1 MNSHSYCKR
10 EEDGA
15 AKRGKGRKNYG
26 LRTRKGENQRTD
38 CEFVKAEGTTGGQA
52 GGFIVKYKYMFC
64 RKNGS
69 VKKCGSRPCGT
80 AQCSEVHQ

>member
-15 AKRGKGRKNYG
+15 AKGRKERKNRG
-26 LRTRKGENQRTD
+26 LRTRKGEKRID
-38 CEFVKAEGTTGGQA
+38 CKFIKAEGTTGGQA
-52 GGFIVKYKYMFC
+52 GGFIVKYKYMFR